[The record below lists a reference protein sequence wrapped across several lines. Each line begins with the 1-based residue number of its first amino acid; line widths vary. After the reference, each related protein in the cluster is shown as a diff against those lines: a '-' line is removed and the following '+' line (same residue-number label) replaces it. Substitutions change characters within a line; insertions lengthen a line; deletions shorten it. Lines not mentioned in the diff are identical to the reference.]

1 MSFRFNYFLK
11 AINKNA
17 IRKPIYKTGPNK
29 PIELYIRSPI
39 AKSAPNNNIN
49 INKRNKNKN
58 DFI

>member
-1 MSFRFNYFLK
+1 MSFRVNYFLK

-29 PIELYIRSPI
+29 PIELYISSPRAI
-39 AKSAPNNNIN
+39 NAPNNNIN
-49 INKRNKNKN
+49 INKRNKNKI